1 MDPLVCLIRR
11 FVVEFMN
18 GSNPSI
24 CHEIMDDGYQ
34 LRVGDQLISGRDAHY
49 IPAVRHQLD
58 QFPGMGMTVH
68 RLIST
73 TDQIAVHFSEHGASG
88 GPGGPVAAW
97 QGIALY
103 RWNGSRLTGCAAEED
118 YFARRR
124 QLKSGIADM
133 IPPPAP
139 APWDA
144 SPEVADADREQVVR
158 QWLATGMPSAGD
170 RVVFDDGAPE
180 IEFVDVEVAVNELFS
195 AGSAVA
201 FHSRHLGQ
209 YRHGLPD
216 AAATPSRVSMSS
228 AGIVV
233 VEDGAIASGHVIRDR
248 AGLVRSLVAAAS
260 GKLSL

>member
-1 MDPLVCLIRR
+1 MDPLVGLVRR

-18 GSNPSI
+18 GSNQSI

-34 LRVGDQLISGRDAHY
+34 LRVGDQLISGRDDRY

-73 TDQIAVHFSEHGASG
+73 TDRIAVHFSEHGASG
-88 GPGGPVAAW
+88 GPGGPIAAW

-103 RWNGSRLTGCAAEED
+103 RWNGARLTGCAAEED

-124 QLKSGIADM
+124 QLKSGIADT
-133 IPPPAP
+133 IPHPAP
-139 APWDA
+139 APWDTC
-144 SPEVADADREQVVR
+144 PQVTDAHGEQVVW
-158 QWLATGMPSAGD
+158 QWLASGMPSADG
-170 RVVFDDGAPE
+170 RVVFDDGAPA
-180 IEFVDVEVAVNELFS
+180 IEFDGVEIVVNELFS

-201 FHSRHLGQ
+201 FHVRNVGR
-209 YRHGLPD
+209 YRDGLPG
-216 AAATPSRVSMSS
+216 ATATPTRVPMSS
-228 AGIVV
+228 AGIVT

-248 AGLVRSLVAAAS
+248 AGLARALVASAS
-260 GKLSL
+260 GG

>member
-1 MDPLVCLIRR
+1 MDPLVSLLRR

-24 CHEIMDDGYQ
+24 CHEIMADEYQ

-73 TDQIAVHFSEHGASG
+73 TERIAVHFSEHGASG

-103 RWNGSRLTGCAAEED
+103 RWNGSLLTGCAAEED
-118 YFARRR
+118 YVARRR

-144 SPEVADADREQVVR
+144 SPQAADANCEQVVR
-158 QWLATGMPSAGD
+158 QWLADGMPSARN
-170 RVVFDDGAPE
+170 RVVFDDGAPA
-180 IEFVDVEVAVNELFS
+180 IEFDDVEIVINELFS

-201 FHSRHLGQ
+201 FHVRHLGR
-209 YRHGLPD
+209 YLRGLPD
-216 AAATPSRVSMSS
+216 AAPTPSRVSMSS
-228 AGIVV
+228 AGIVI
-233 VEDGAIASGHVIRDR
+233 VEDGVIASGHVIRDR
-248 AGLVRSLVAAAS
+248 AGLARVLVSAES
-260 GKLSL
+260 GG